1 MEEVQDGVVYLALQ
15 GLGSLLAEVVEDA
28 VVEDDVVGLTT
39 LDGTISRFAALD
51 ISTEQGCLDVHLTA
65 AGFDEEAQRH
75 EFCGCLFH
83 FFCYYKLNNVA
94 LSVFRTRLGC
104 TADCGVFGNFV
115 PSHFNRESTM
125 YFIYKPKT

>member
-83 FFCYYKLNNVA
+83 FFVIT
-94 LSVFRTRLGC
+94 S
-104 TADCGVFGNFV
+104 
-115 PSHFNRESTM
+115 
-125 YFIYKPKT
+125 